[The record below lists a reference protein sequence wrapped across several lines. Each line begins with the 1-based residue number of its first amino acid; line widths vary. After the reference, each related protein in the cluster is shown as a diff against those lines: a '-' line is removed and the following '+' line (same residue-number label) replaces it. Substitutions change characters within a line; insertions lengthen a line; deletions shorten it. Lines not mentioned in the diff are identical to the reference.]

1 MKKVNAEPIVRNT
14 LIVLTLISLII
25 MFLNFTYAV
34 YDNTNV
40 EAINNLLVNHVNTW
54 VMWIDNILLY
64 IFAILAD
71 TYAART
77 PPTITPPTPAVS
89 FAAINPTAAHAAASP
104 TEPIIDYTKPSH
116 ILSKIL
122 ASANLIIACNDG
134 GNTPSII
141 ALIEVSNVSITFFIF
156 FLSLVPPALQLYT
169 KS

>member
-64 IFAILAD
+64 IFAIL
-71 TYAART
+71 Y
-77 PPTITPPTPAVS
+77 IVLGIKSKEEVILKVS
-89 FAAINPTAAHAAASP
+89 FSIFSILTSMISLTFIINF
-104 TEPIIDYTKPSH
+104 I
-116 ILSKIL
+116 
-122 ASANLIIACNDG
+122 ANAFGMLN
-134 GNTPSII
+134 
-141 ALIEVSNVSITFFIF
+141 
-156 FLSLVPPALQLYT
+156 
-169 KS
+169 